1 MWRWVDHPQITIP
14 NSTHIIKLTNAAS
27 SGKVE
32 KIPVTHPEILRRI
45 LPPIS
50 KFTYIWSFISY
61 LGSIFPSFKISF
73 SCLESVPLS
82 LFNNQIYQLCCIFII
97 YQSPF
102 ETTERL
108 HDRTNPERV
117 LCLNPSSWFD
127 LGGFVTLL
135 CRCKVLQGEIMFS
148 VSLTVFKIPFIY
160 EYVCAPACLHTK
172 HVHTVPVEVNRGHWV
187 SWSCWSRWL

>member
-61 LGSIFPSFKISF
+61 LGSIFLSFKISF
-73 SCLESVPLS
+73 SCLESLPLS

-97 YQSPF
+97 YQSLLKQQSDCTIAPI
-102 ETTERL
+102 
-108 HDRTNPERV
+108 
-117 LCLNPSSWFD
+117 LNAFSAW
-127 LGGFVTLL
+127 TLL
-135 CRCKVLQGEIMFS
+135 LDLILGDLLLYSAGAKSF
-148 VSLTVFKIPFIY
+148 
-160 EYVCAPACLHTK
+160 
-172 HVHTVPVEVNRGHWV
+172 RGR
-187 SWSCWSRWL
+187 SCFLFL

>member
-1 MWRWVDHPQITIP
+1 MDHPQITVLK
-14 NSTHIIKLTNAAS
+14 STYIIKLTNTPS

-32 KIPVTHPEILRRI
+32 KIPVIHPEILWRI

-61 LGSIFPSFKISF
+61 LGSIFLSFKISF
-73 SCLESVPLS
+73 SSQVSLPLS

-108 HDRTNPERV
+108 HGCTNPERV
-117 LCLNPSSWFD
+117 LCLNPSPW
-127 LGGFVTLL
+127 FVTLL
-135 CRCKVLQGEIMFS
+135 CRCKVFQGEIMSF

-160 EYVCAPACLHTK
+160 VCVLACLFVYK
-172 HVHTVPVEVNRGHWV
+172 HVHTVLWRSIEGSGSPGVAGPAGCR
-187 SWSCWSRWL
+187 C